1 MACPPSSDSVCANG
15 RAPDR
20 RGASSGGD
28 RSGCEAADQDL
39 QELHG
44 AHKTYEGGVA
54 RAGVTHNTVNGKKKP
69 FTVKPSFSTALDNAD
84 KKMDRDKDGIACEKG

>member
-1 MACPPSSDSVCANG
+1 MGVIVPVAKPPIKTFKNCTALTRPT
-15 RAPDR
+15 RAV
-20 RGASSGGD
+20 S
-28 RSGCEAADQDL
+28 
-39 QELHG
+39 
-44 AHKTYEGGVA
+44 